1 MDEDKFLIHVEI
13 AEKSYGLWINRS
25 DEELARN
32 AAKQI
37 RNKIIQYRQKF
48 SGSEV
53 DVKDLLAM
61 VAFQLSMNNLQ
72 LEDKNDTN
80 PFTEKIIQL
89 TDELEM
95 YLKDK

>member
-1 MDEDKFLIHVEI
+1 MDDDKFLIHVEI

-25 DEELARN
+25 EEEIARK

-37 RNKIIQYRQKF
+37 QNKIIQYRQKF
-48 SGSEV
+48 PASKV

-61 VAFQLSMNNLQ
+61 VAFQLSMSNLQ

-80 PFTEKIIQL
+80 PFTERILQL
-89 TDELEM
+89 NDELDM
-95 YLKDK
+95 YLKNK

>member
-1 MDEDKFLIHVEI
+1 MDDKFLIHVEI
-13 AEKSYGLWINRS
+13 AEKSYGLWINRE
-25 DEELARN
+25 DEELARD

-37 RNKIIQYRQKF
+37 RLKINQYRLKF
-48 SGSEV
+48 AKSNL

-72 LEDKNDTN
+72 LEDKNDTD
-80 PFTEKIIQL
+80 PFTDKIQQI
-89 TDELEM
+89 TTELEM

>member
-1 MDEDKFLIHVEI
+1 MDDKFLIHLEI
-13 AEKSYGLWINRS
+13 AEKNYGLWINRG
-25 DEELARN
+25 DEELARD

-48 SGSEV
+48 DKSDL

-72 LEDKNDTN
+72 LEQKNDTS
-80 PFTEKIIQL
+80 PYAEKIIQL
-89 TDELEM
+89 TKELEM
-95 YLKDK
+95 FLEEK

>member
-1 MDEDKFLIHVEI
+1 MDDDKFLIHVEI
-13 AEKSYGLWINRS
+13 AEKSYGLWIRRS
-25 DEELARN
+25 DEELARK

-37 RNKIIQYRQKF
+37 QNKLIQYRQKF
-48 SGSEV
+48 PDSSV

-61 VAFQLSMNNLQ
+61 VTFQLSMSNLQ